1 MGLARS
7 NARNSRRL
15 INWLVSTHPAIGAAP
30 CVVEDRVPW
39 RSPPTMFRSS
49 KRSPGVGHCPGIK
62 SHGLRSS
69 WPSLRGSRSNH
80 WPSGP
85 SAIPPPS
92 GGSAVA
98 TRAPACPIS
107 WHRPNGP
114 GDRPGFPPL
123 QRAQIVQLAC
133 LEPIAKGLH
142 ITHWTS
148 QDLARQAVEEGIVP
162 AISARAVRDILHRVD
177 LQPHR
182 TRYWRTS
189 HIDARFKERA
199 EKVLWCYTHAE
210 RLARRGF
217 WVVCVDEKPNF
228 QVLERHPSRPA
239 TPGSIAQREFDY
251 TRHGTVNIL
260 VFLIVHSGRMAAVC
274 FDSKSAGRYV
284 QELSAFRSRHRHL
297 RGVYLIHDNDPTH
310 TAAKTREYLASGSG
324 WWRSRFTPVHAS
336 WLDEA
341 ELLLGAF
348 SYHYLKRGSWR
359 SRAEFIDHV
368 GQSWPEYNRLYAH
381 PFEWTWS
388 SQRMRRWVAEHGS

>member
-1 MGLARS
+1 
-7 NARNSRRL
+7 
-15 INWLVSTHPAIGAAP
+15 
-30 CVVEDRVPW
+30 
-39 RSPPTMFRSS
+39 
-49 KRSPGVGHCPGIK
+49 
-62 SHGLRSS
+62 
-69 WPSLRGSRSNH
+69 
-80 WPSGP
+80 
-85 SAIPPPS
+85 
-92 GGSAVA
+92 
-98 TRAPACPIS
+98 
-107 WHRPNGP
+107 
-114 GDRPGFPPL
+114 
-123 QRAQIVQLAC
+123 
-133 LEPIAKGLH
+133 LH

-148 QDLARQAVEEGIVP
+148 QDLARQAVAEGIVP

-189 HIDARFKERA
+189 RIDARFKDRA
-199 EKVLWCYTHAE
+199 EKVLWCSTNAE
-210 RLARRGF
+210 RLARRGS

-228 QVLERHPSRPA
+228 RVLERHPSRPSI
-239 TPGSIAQREFDY
+239 PGSIARREFDY

-260 VFLIVHSGRMAAVC
+260 AFLIVHSGRMEAAC
-274 FDSKSAGRYV
+274 FEAKSARRYV

-310 TAAKTREYLASGSG
+310 TAAKTSDYLASCSG
-324 WWRSRFTPVHAS
+324 WWRNRFTPVHAS

-368 GQSWPEYNRLYAH
+368 GRSWPEYNRLYAH

-388 SQRMRRWVAEHGS
+388 SQRMRQWFAKHKS